1 MLKGGNLQ
9 DSRAKEPTI
18 KENPHHDHLT
28 DEEIARFIDGA
39 QGPPDRTKVLG
50 HLRSCK
56 RCFEIYQ
63 DTAICRGLWSFGRS
77 TFESINERADIEKE
91 LVSHGLMSEGTMEGE
106 ARSVSRPSYKGRLR
120 YRLIA
125 VCVAVLLAV
134 VLWISN
140 VDRMRDPRLDPAML
154 TPVRAAIET
163 ASKWGRIVIPGGEE
177 SLNGRVTVYRSGSVP
192 LNDSLMI
199 SLNYLYET
207 YQQGGPSREVTYW
220 LMAGYVATGQVD
232 AARDLLVSDEERTE
246 YLSDSSIAILEALIA
261 YMDGKYNKSE
271 ALFRK
276 ILEVEPDNPVAG
288 INLAIVLDE
297 QGDDEEARE
306 ILLRIQDHHA
316 GSPLAARAQSILSD
330 LQNQ

>member
-1 MLKGGNLQ
+1 
-9 DSRAKEPTI
+9 
-18 KENPHHDHLT
+18 
-28 DEEIARFIDGA
+28 
-39 QGPPDRTKVLG
+39 
-50 HLRSCK
+50 
-56 RCFEIYQ
+56 
-63 DTAICRGLWSFGRS
+63 
-77 TFESINERADIEKE
+77 
-91 LVSHGLMSEGTMEGE
+91 
-106 ARSVSRPSYKGRLR
+106 
-120 YRLIA
+120 
-125 VCVAVLLAV
+125 
-134 VLWISN
+134 
-140 VDRMRDPRLDPAML
+140 ML